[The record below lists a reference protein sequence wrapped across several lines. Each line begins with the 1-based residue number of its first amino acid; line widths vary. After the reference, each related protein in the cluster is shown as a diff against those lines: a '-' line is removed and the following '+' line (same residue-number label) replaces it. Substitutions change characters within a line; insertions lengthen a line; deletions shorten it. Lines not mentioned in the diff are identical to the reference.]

1 MSGGSL
7 AILEGASLS
16 KSFGSLKAV
25 SDLSFDVQEKEILA
39 IVGPNGSGKSTL
51 FNVISK
57 VLKPD
62 QGTVVFDGQRIDKLP
77 SHRIAHLGLAR
88 TFQVPS
94 FFKSM
99 TVEEQVL
106 LAAQFGG
113 RNSHDASSTASEYLG
128 FVGLAEKAKSPT
140 DLLDIYAKKKLMIAS
155 ALAVKPKL
163 VMLDEPLAG
172 LNNQEVAEALKLVTR
187 IREQGITVMIIEHNI
202 RAVFAWADRAM
213 VMHKGEKIAEGPPPD
228 VSKEAQVIKVY
239 LGEGYF

>member
-1 MSGGSL
+1 M
-7 AILEGASLS
+7 AILESINVS

-25 SDLSFDVQEKEILA
+25 NNLSFDVKEKEILA
-39 IVGPNGSGKSTL
+39 IVGPNGSGKTTL

-62 QGTVVFDGQRIDKLP
+62 QGSVLFDGHRIDKLP
-77 SHRIAHLGLAR
+77 SHRITHLGLAR

-99 TVEEQVL
+99 TVEEQVR

-113 RNSHDASSTASEYLG
+113 KNSHDSATTAKDKLE
-128 FVGLAEKAKSPT
+128 FVGLAERAKSPT
-140 DLLDIYAKKKLMIAS
+140 DLLDIYGKKKLMIAS
-155 ALAVKPKL
+155 ALAVRPKL
-163 VMLDEPLAG
+163 IMLDEPLAG
-172 LNNQEVAEALKLVTR
+172 LNSQEVSEGLKLITK

-213 VMHKGEKIAEGPPPD
+213 VMHRGEKIAEGPPPE
-228 VSKEAQVIKVY
+228 VSKDAQVIKVY

>member
-1 MSGGSL
+1 M
-7 AILEGASLS
+7 AILESTNLS

-25 SDLSFDVQEKEILA
+25 SNLSFSVKDKEILA
-39 IVGPNGSGKSTL
+39 IVGPNGSGKTTL

-57 VLKPD
+57 VLRPN
-62 QGTVVFDGQRIDKLP
+62 QGTVIFDGHRIDKLP
-77 SHRIAHLGLAR
+77 PHRITHLGLAR

-113 RNSHDASSTASEYLG
+113 RNSHNPTATVSESLA
-128 FVGLAEKAKSPT
+128 FAGLTDKAKSST
-140 DLLDIYAKKKLMIAS
+140 DLLDINGKKKLMMAS
-155 ALAVKPKL
+155 ALAVNPRL

-172 LNNQEVAEALKLVTR
+172 LNNQEVAESLKIISK
-187 IREQGITVMIIEHNI
+187 IREKGITVMIIEHNI

-213 VMHKGEKIAEGPPPD
+213 VMHRGEKIAEGSPPE
-228 VSKEAQVIKVY
+228 VSKDVQVIKVY

>member
-1 MSGGSL
+1 MSN
-7 AILEGASLS
+7 
-16 KSFGSLKAV
+16 
-25 SDLSFDVQEKEILA
+25 LSFSVKEKEILA
-39 IVGPNGSGKSTL
+39 IVGPNGSGKTTL

-57 VLKPD
+57 VLRPD
-62 QGTVVFDGQRIDKLP
+62 QGTVVFDGHRIDKLP

-88 TFQVPS
+88 TFQVPY

-113 RNSHDASSTASEYLG
+113 RNSHDAVSTASEYLG
-128 FVGLAEKAKSPT
+128 FVGLADKAKSPT
-140 DLLDIYAKKKLMIAS
+140 DLLDIYGKKRLMIAS

-172 LNNQEVAEALKLVTR
+172 LNNQEVAEGLQLVTK
-187 IREQGITVMIIEHNI
+187 IREEGITVMIIEHNI

-213 VMHKGEKIAEGPPPD
+213 VMHRGEKIAEGSPPE
-228 VSKEAQVIKVY
+228 VSKDVQVIKVY

>member
-1 MSGGSL
+1 L
-7 AILEGASLS
+7 AILESTNLS

-25 SDLSFDVQEKEILA
+25 INLTFGVKEKEILA
-39 IVGPNGSGKSTL
+39 IVGPNGSGKTTL

-57 VLKPD
+57 VLSPN
-62 QGTVVFDGQRIDKLP
+62 QGTVVFDGHRIDKLP
-77 SHRIAHLGLAR
+77 PHRITHLGLAR

-106 LAAQFGG
+106 LAAHFGG
-113 RNSHDASSTASEYLG
+113 KNSHDATTTVSDSLG
-128 FVGLAEKAKSPT
+128 FVGLADKAKSPT
-140 DLLDIYAKKKLMIAS
+140 DLLDISGKKRLMIAS

-172 LNNQEVAEALKLVTR
+172 LNNQEVAEELGMITK

-202 RAVFAWADRAM
+202 RAIFAWADRAI
-213 VMHKGEKIAEGPPPD
+213 VMHRGEKIAEGSPRE
-228 VSKEAQVIKVY
+228 VSKDVQVIKVY

>member
-1 MSGGSL
+1 M
-7 AILEGASLS
+7 AILESTNLS

-25 SDLSFDVQEKEILA
+25 SNLSFSVRDKEILA
-39 IVGPNGSGKSTL
+39 IVGPNGSGKTTL

-57 VLKPD
+57 VLRPN
-62 QGTVVFDGQRIDKLP
+62 QGTVIFDGHRIDKLP
-77 SHRIAHLGLAR
+77 PHRITHLGLAR

-113 RNSHDASSTASEYLG
+113 RNSHNPAATVSESLA
-128 FVGLAEKAKSPT
+128 FVGLEEKAQSPT
-140 DLLDIYAKKKLMIAS
+140 DLLDINGKKKLMMAS
-155 ALAVKPKL
+155 ALAVNPRL

-172 LNNQEVAEALKLVTR
+172 LNNQEAAESLKIISK
-187 IREQGITVMIIEHNI
+187 IREKGITVMIIEHNI

-213 VMHKGEKIAEGPPPD
+213 VMHRGEKIAEGSPPE
-228 VSKEAQVIKVY
+228 VSKDVQVIKVY

>member
-1 MSGGSL
+1 M
-7 AILEGASLS
+7 AILESANLS

-25 SDLSFDVQEKEILA
+25 IDLSFGVKEKEILA
-39 IVGPNGSGKSTL
+39 IVGPNGSGKTTL

-57 VLKPD
+57 VLRPN
-62 QGTVVFDGQRIDKLP
+62 QGTVVFDGHRIDKLP
-77 SHRIAHLGLAR
+77 PHRITHLGLAR

-106 LAAQFGG
+106 LAAHFGG
-113 RNSHDASSTASEYLG
+113 KNSHDATTTVSDSLG
-128 FVGLAEKAKSPT
+128 FVGLADKARSPT
-140 DLLDIYAKKKLMIAS
+140 DLLDIYGKKRLMIAS

-172 LNNQEVAEALKLVTR
+172 LNSQEVAEELGMITK

-202 RAVFAWADRAM
+202 RAIFAWADRAI
-213 VMHKGEKIAEGPPPD
+213 VMHRGEKIAEGSPPE
-228 VSKEAQVIKVY
+228 VSKDVQVIKVY